1 MVAGQSLQ
9 ILLDQALMSWPIA
22 VEQIILNQGEVPKN
36 FPAVSKLKPVNRRG
50 QLPLEFNPLGFVD
63 VEP

>member
-1 MVAGQSLQ
+1 
-9 ILLDQALMSWPIA
+9 MSWPIA